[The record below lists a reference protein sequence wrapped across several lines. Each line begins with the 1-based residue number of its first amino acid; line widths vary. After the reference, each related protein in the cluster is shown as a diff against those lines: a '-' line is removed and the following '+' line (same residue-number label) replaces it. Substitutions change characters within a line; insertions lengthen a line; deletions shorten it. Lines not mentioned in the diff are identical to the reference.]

1 MKSVARTERL
11 IVLEAHGALN
21 PRPAEI
27 EALCNAVVYAVSRG
41 SNVAIYALQ
50 HNLYVS
56 RGGTTS
62 LREQLLAIW
71 DKVQKV
77 RGNHGDHLRLY
88 HMERLF
94 PTKPANRGW
103 DVATVEIMP
112 RRPNEKRSEIRAY
125 RTNWDTILH
134 RLPAG
139 APIPETDPA
148 LPHYV
153 HMVRTIQKSRAERK
167 FPAAHSWKTDG
178 ALVEFDVNRSP

>member
-56 RGGTTS
+56 RGGATS
-62 LREQLLAIW
+62 LREQLLAFW
-71 DKVQKV
+71 DKVQEA

-103 DVATVEIMP
+103 DVATVETSL
-112 RRPNEKRSEIRAY
+112 ERSHGASKGIRAY
-125 RTNWDTILH
+125 RTGWDAILH

-148 LPHYV
+148 LPHYT
-153 HMVRTIQKSRAERK
+153 HMIRTIQRSKAERN
-167 FPAAHSWKTDG
+167 FPAAHTWKTDG
-178 ALVEFDVNRSP
+178 ALVEFNVNRSP